1 MAAVAA
7 IILVWDFLPAGRPF
21 PASRG
26 KPLIIVALAGP
37 VIAAA
42 WALSL
47 LLRDA
52 HEACVALDAQAL
64 TDAPLCDG
72 GQGTLVSGV
81 FGFANSVVL
90 DDFALFF
97 FFLFAGIALAVILS
111 SQDYAKRFGDYQ
123 AEFFA
128 LVLFASS
135 AMMLLAASRDLI
147 LIFIALELTSISQYI
162 MAALQKDE
170 RSTEAGV
177 KYLLL
182 GATASAVILYG
193 MAFLFGLTG
202 TTRLVAPPG
211 EISIATVVAERGGE
225 IEAGLVLAT
234 VFLVAGLAF
243 KMSVVPFQMWVP
255 DVYEGAPAPVAAF
268 LSVASKAAAF
278 AVVLRIF
285 FDGLPD
291 DSVRGD
297 WADIFA
303 VVAAISMTAG
313 NLFALVQTNIK
324 RLFGYSSIAQA
335 GNFMVGLAAVS
346 AAEGGLSLGASGVLF
361 FIATYALTN
370 LGAFIVIIA
379 VSDRIGSD
387 NIADYAG
394 LFRRAPLLAV
404 GLALALI
411 SLTGIP
417 PTAGFIA
424 KLYIFNA
431 AVESDLV
438 WLVIIAVLNS
448 VISAFY
454 YLRVTSLM
462 FLGEPSSSEGVP
474 TSMALRFAL
483 VTAVAGILFFGI
495 VPSPLLDAAKDA
507 ASVFSQ

>member
-1 MAAVAA
+1 MLDDLDRIGPVLAMAAVAA
-7 IILVWDFLPAGRPF
+7 IIIIWDFLPAGKPF

-26 KPLIIVALAGP
+26 KPLLFVALCGP
-37 VIAAA
+37 IIAAG

-47 LLRDA
+47 LLRDE
-52 HEACVALDAQAL
+52 HIG
-64 TDAPLCDG
+64 PSG
-72 GQGTLVSGV
+72 GGV
-81 FGFANSVVL
+81 FAFANSVVL
-90 DDFALFF
+90 DDFTLFF
-97 FFLFAGIALAVILS
+97 FFLFAGIAAAIVLS
-111 SQDYAKRFGDYQ
+111 SQDYVKRFGEYQ
-123 AEFFA
+123 AEFYA
-128 LVLFASS
+128 LILFATS

-162 MAALQKDE
+162 MAALRKDE

-193 MAFLFGLTG
+193 MAYLFGLTG

-211 EISIATVVAERGGE
+211 ELSIATVVAARGGD
-225 IEAGLVLAT
+225 IEAGLVLST
-234 VFLVAGLAF
+234 VFLVAGLGF

-291 DSVRGD
+291 ASVRSD
-297 WADIFA
+297 WSDIFA
-303 VVAAISMTAG
+303 IVAAISMTAG
-313 NLFALVQTNIK
+313 NVFALVQTNIK

-346 AAEGGLSLGASGVLF
+346 AAEGGLSLGASSVLF

-379 VSDRIGSD
+379 ISDRTGSD
-387 NIADYAG
+387 RIADYAG
-394 LFRRAPLLAV
+394 LFKRSPWLAT

-431 AVESDLV
+431 AIESDLV
-438 WLVIIAVLNS
+438 WLVVIAVLNS

-454 YLRVTSLM
+454 YLRVTSVM
-462 FLGEPSSSEGVP
+462 FLGEPTTTEGVP
-474 TSMALRFAL
+474 TSIALKLAL
-483 VTAVAGILFFGI
+483 TIAVAGIIFVGI
-495 VPSPLLDAAKDA
+495 VPSPLLNAAKDA